1 MSSTHIPYLLDFL
14 WKKFH
19 DRTSTLLLSK
29 WNSFSSRAC
38 SKDSEWFET
47 FELSTFGRSDS
58 IGKFGNFRVWCVICM
73 HRSKKP
79 GILEKDWNLKD
90 SEIRDSG
97 ESQGI
102 QNPNHYPIR
111 KIKFSPSHRR
121 SRTHGSTLD
130 RRDHGRRHQEA
141 RTVTQCQHCQVH
153 NFLSTIF

>member
-102 QNPNHYPIR
+102 QNPNHYPIPGIR

-130 RRDHGRRHQEA
+130 RRHQEA